1 MSSNVGFTV
10 HGLAHPA
17 PLMVVVYAVLL
28 PASSW
33 RVGRMVK
40 LTRRVNASVTDW
52 LQCLVEGT
60 VELPEVGRCLQAGQ
74 MYGEI
79 AFFAPDRR
87 RSLSARCAT
96 PCQLM
101 SIDEDSFRQL
111 LYQYPDFGLAVV
123 RLIAGRM
130 SNDVM
135 RRAARGPRDGGDAP
149 LAS

>member
-1 MSSNVGFTV
+1 MN
-10 HGLAHPA
+10 
-17 PLMVVVYAVLL
+17 
-28 PASSW
+28 SW
-33 RVGRMVK
+33 CRPQIM
-40 LTRRVNASVTDW
+40 NASVRLD
-52 LQCLVEGT
+52 
-60 VELPEVGRCLQAGQ
+60 
-74 MYGEI
+74 
-79 AFFAPDRR
+79 PDQ
-87 RSLSARCAT
+87 SGCHGNT

-111 LYQYPDFGLAVV
+111 LYRYPDFGLAVV